1 MMSGKDR
8 SCEVIERAVTH
19 GAEVTLSVGLCFVES
34 VFDDLGGV
42 AVRAFDTFRP
52 TKLANHRVA
61 LGIIDQSVNVQS
73 HRAGKEGLTILG
85 KLPHF
90 KNYTRL
96 RQDTQDQP
104 GTQVEPRNFSNRSH
118 W

>member
-19 GAEVTLSVGLCFVES
+19 VAEVTLSVGLCFVES

-85 KLPHF
+85 KLPNF
-90 KNYTRL
+90 KKCTRFREL
-96 RQDTQDQP
+96 SQDQP
-104 GTQVEPRNFSNRSH
+104 ERRKSLRCFFS
-118 W
+118 